1 MLNLLLIH
9 MIELNIFF
17 LIIYIIYLFLK
28 MSRYSDEDMEI
39 IRPELYFLI
48 IDNKKG
54 RKFVTLEMGKIKL
67 SKKAINLSFFKD
79 KNLNT
84 YWDISDD
91 NNYIQITE
99 KEFKSE
105 EEFENEIL
113 EYSNEKI
120 IGVTNKEIYQ
130 STQAQKLTQEEI
142 ENLRS
147 KTQDKDELIKK
158 IIENNTSMEKRTIFS
173 QEKILKKKALKYKYL
188 IFITPPSLFNII
200 ETFFIY
206 ECNEINKLRF
216 DSVASMLIN
225 SNFQENSSTL
235 IIDESSH
242 ILTLAYAQRTQFGS
256 KVMHIFFDRPPSKNL
271 NLLNLNSRQKGNIE
285 YMRYSVLMDENQ
297 IFKKFY
303 QNKFA
308 NLVICMKE
316 DKLIP
321 YYFFELF
328 QFLRF
333 SGNFIIFAKDKEIL
347 VSVDKMMIDNKLGI
361 DSKIIETIT
370 REYQILELRTHPMMN
385 NKGFSGY
392 VYVGY
397 KADDST
403 I

>member
-1 MLNLLLIH
+1 
-9 MIELNIFF
+9 
-17 LIIYIIYLFLK
+17 
-28 MSRYSDEDMEI
+28 MSRYSDEDLET

-54 RKFVTLEMGKIKL
+54 RKFVTLEMEKIKL
-67 SKKAINLSFFKD
+67 NKKNINLSFFKD
-79 KNLNT
+79 KKLNT
-84 YWDISDD
+84 YWDLSDD
-91 NNYIQITE
+91 NNYTQITE
-99 KEFKSE
+99 KEFKNE
-105 EEFENEIL
+105 EEFEGEVL
-113 EYSNEKI
+113 EYTNEKI
-120 IGVTNKEIYQ
+120 TGATNKEIYQ

-142 ENLRS
+142 EQLKS
-147 KTQDKDELIKK
+147 TTQDKDELIKK
-158 IIENNTSMEKRTIFS
+158 IVESNTSMEKRTIFS

-188 IFITPPSLFNII
+188 IFITPPSLYNII
-200 ETFFIY
+200 ETFFIF
-206 ECNEINKLRF
+206 ECRSINQLRF

-225 SNFQENSSTL
+225 SNFQENCSTA
-235 IIDESSH
+235 IIDESSN

-285 YMRYSVLMDENQ
+285 YMRYEVLMDDKQ
-297 IFKKFY
+297 IFKKFF

-316 DKLIP
+316 DRLIP
-321 YYFFELF
+321 KYFFELL
-328 QFLRF
+328 QFLRP
-333 SGNFIIFAKDKEIL
+333 SGNFVIFSKDKEIL
-347 VSVDKMMIDNKLGI
+347 VSIDKIMIDNKMGI

-397 KADDST
+397 KAYY
-403 I
+403 

>member
-1 MLNLLLIH
+1 
-9 MIELNIFF
+9 
-17 LIIYIIYLFLK
+17 
-28 MSRYSDEDMEI
+28 MSRFDDKDIES

-54 RKFVTLEMGKIKL
+54 RKFVTLEMGKVKL
-67 SKKAINLSFFKD
+67 NKKSINLSFFED
-79 KNLNT
+79 KKLNT
-84 YWDISDD
+84 YWDLSDD
-91 NNYIQITE
+91 KNYIQITE
-99 KEFKSE
+99 KEFKNE
-105 EEFENEIL
+105 EEFEGEVL

-120 IGVTNKEIYQ
+120 TGATNKEIYQ
-130 STQAQKLTQEEI
+130 SEQAQKLTHEEI
-142 ENLRS
+142 ENLKS
-147 KTQDKDELIKK
+147 TTQDKGELIKK
-158 IIENNTSMEKRTIFS
+158 IIENNTTMEKRTIFS
-173 QEKILKKKALKYKYL
+173 QEKIIKKKASKYKYL

-206 ECNEINKLRF
+206 ECRSINQLRF
-216 DSVASMLIN
+216 DSVSSMLIN

-235 IIDESSH
+235 IIDESSN
-242 ILTLAYAQRTQFGS
+242 ILTLAYAQRTQFGA
-256 KVMHIFFDRPPSKNL
+256 KVVHVFFERPPSKNL
-271 NLLNLNSRQKGNIE
+271 NLLNLNSRQKGNIS
-285 YMRYSVLMDENQ
+285 YMKYSVLMDENQ

-321 YYFFELF
+321 NYFFEFL
-328 QFLRF
+328 QFLKP
-333 SGNFIIFAKDKEIL
+333 SGNFVIFAKDKEIL
-347 VSVDKMMIDNKLGI
+347 VSIDKIVNDNKLGI

-397 KADDST
+397 KAD
-403 I
+403 IENI